1 MAYTNS
7 PLVDYKKIS
16 PNKSNG
22 RVHATHNPKG
32 VIDTITIHHTAG
44 KLSIESLG
52 NVFAP
57 SSRKASSNYG
67 VGDDG
72 RIGMYVEEKDR
83 SWCTSSA
90 ANDYRAITLEVV
102 NSQSG
107 GNWPVSDKALAATIK
122 LCIDICKRNNIK
134 KINFTGDKK
143 GNLTMHKWFANTN
156 CPGPYLESKFP
167 YIANEINK
175 ALNGTPAPE
184 PPKGQVLYRVQTG
197 AFSNKANANALEAK
211 LKKAGFDTY
220 MVKVGNLYKVQ
231 VGAFGVKANA
241 DTMAKKLKAAGF
253 DTYITTESGTPV
265 QSNIKAPT
273 LKVGSK
279 VKVTGTNYATGQSI
293 PSFVRN
299 NTYTIQQISGDKV
312 LLKEIIS
319 WVYKKDV
326 KLV

>member
-1 MAYTNS
+1 MTYSNS
-7 PLVDYKKIS
+7 PLVNYKKIS

-22 RVHATHNPKG
+22 RIHPTHNPKG

-57 SSRKASSNYG
+57 SSRQASSNYG

-83 SWCTSSA
+83 SWCTSST
-90 ANDYRAITLEVV
+90 ANDCRAITIEVV

-134 KINFTGDKK
+134 KINFTGDKT

-175 ALNGTPAPE
+175 ALTNTAPASEKPS
-184 PPKGQVLYRVQTG
+184 GQVLYRVQTG
-197 AFSNKANANALEAK
+197 AFRVKKNADELLAKVKA
-211 LKKAGFDTY
+211 AGFDTY
-220 MVKVGNLYKVQ
+220 MVQVDGLYKVQ
-231 VGAFGVKANA
+231 VGAYSVKANA
-241 DTMAKKLKAAGF
+241 DTMANKLKAKGF
-253 DTYITTESGTPV
+253 DTYITTQGGTAVASG
-265 QSNIKAPT
+265 
-273 LKVGSK
+273 
-279 VKVTGTNYATGQSI
+279 SI
-293 PSFVRN
+293 PVKKSV
-299 NTYTIQQISGDKV
+299 TEV
-312 LLKEIIS
+312 AKEVINGKWGNGVDRKNRLVAAGYNYS
-319 WVYKKDV
+319 EVQAMV
-326 KLV
+326 NKLIK

>member
-1 MAYTNS
+1 MTYTNS
-7 PLVDYKKIS
+7 SLVNYKKIS

-22 RVHATHNPKG
+22 RVHPTYNPKG

-52 NVFAP
+52 NVF
-57 SSRKASSNYG
+57 SSGSREASSNYG

-90 ANDYRAITLEVV
+90 ANDYRAITIEVV

-107 GNWPVSDKALAATIK
+107 GNWPVSDKALATTIK

-143 GNLTMHKWFANTN
+143 GNLTMHKWFASTS

-175 ALNGTPAPE
+175 ALAEKPAPE
-184 PPKGQVLYRVQTG
+184 KPNGQVLYRVQTG
-197 AFSNKANANALEAK
+197 AFSVKKNADEL
-211 LKKAGFDTY
+211 LKKVKAAGFDAY
-220 MVKVGNLYKVQ
+220 LARVDGLYKVQ
-231 VGAFGVKANA
+231 VGAYSVKANA
-241 DTMAKKLKAAGF
+241 DTMANKLRAKGF
-253 DTYITTESGTPV
+253 DTYITAQAGNAVQPNVEAKKPV
-265 QSNIKAPT
+265 KEVAKEVILGKWGNGADRKKRLEAA
-273 LKVGSK
+273 GY
-279 VKVTGTNYATGQSI
+279 NYSQ
-293 PSFVRN
+293 V
-299 NTYTIQQISGDKV
+299 Q
-312 LLKEIIS
+312 KE
-319 WVYKKDV
+319 VN
-326 KLV
+326 KLI

>member
-1 MAYTNS
+1 MSNS
-7 PLVDYKKIS
+7 PLVSYTKIS
-16 PNKSNG
+16 PNKTSPRN
-22 RVHATHNPKG
+22 HK
-32 VIDTITIHHTAG
+32 IDTITIHCVVGQT
-44 KLSIESLG
+44 SVETLG

-57 SSRKASSNYG
+57 ASRKASSNYG
-67 VGDDG
+67 VGYDG

-83 SWCTSSA
+83 SWCTSSS
-90 ANDYRAITLEVV
+90 ANDNRAITIEVASDTKHPYAV
-102 NSQSG
+102 T
-107 GNWPVSDKALAATIK
+107 DKALEATIE
-122 LCIDICKRNNIK
+122 LCVDICKRNGIK
-134 KINFTGDKK
+134 QLLWKGDK
-143 GNLTMHKWFANTN
+143 NLIGQVDKQNMTVHRWFANKS
-156 CPGPYLESKFP
+156 CPGEYLYSKHL
-167 YIANEINK
+167 YIAAEVNK
-175 ALNGTPAPE
+175 RLN
-184 PPKGQVLYRVQTG
+184 PPKPTPKPDSKVLYRVQTG
-197 AFSNKANANALEAK
+197 AFSNKANADALEAK

-220 MVKVGNLYKVQ
+220 MVKVENLYKVQ

-253 DTYITTESGTPV
+253 DTYITTESRTPV